1 MEGLPLLDRVEVRPS
16 ASLNWVFFSEGVCT
30 FEMSHGLQEG
40 WHLSW
45 KFRRHVATCRRR
57 HNVSLQFWP
66 DGSVSPTQN

>member
-40 WHLSW
+40 WHRNTGGSH
-45 KFRRHVATCRRR
+45 RR
-57 HNVSLQFWP
+57 LP
-66 DGSVSPTQN
+66 